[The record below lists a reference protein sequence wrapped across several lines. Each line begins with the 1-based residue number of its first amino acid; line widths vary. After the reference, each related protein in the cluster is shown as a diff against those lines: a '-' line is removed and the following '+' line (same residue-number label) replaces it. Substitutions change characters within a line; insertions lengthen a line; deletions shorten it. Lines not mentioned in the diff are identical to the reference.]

1 MVLQKARVVVG
12 LFSHFPLLNCVLNES
27 SVFSSH
33 LELRDSYRTVP
44 WCMITHRCYPF
55 KNCAMARIQWITG
68 FKNFPHPPCRSFR
81 PAHPAPT
88 ICLVTPI
95 LVNWAA
101 SVVVSTRICSRW
113 RRLSSIDFG
122 WRMSSKVTM
131 DASTAWSGTRL
142 ERECC
147 FLFVLLF
154 FKLSFLVESRCCFH
168 IHFFHILLSRRPLFD
183 SHFFSSFPSTFF
195 TLICWW
201 LSVLIDLILTFWV
214 WITYVV
220 HSSISCCVVQFY

>member
-1 MVLQKARVVVG
+1 
-12 LFSHFPLLNCVLNES
+12 
-27 SVFSSH
+27 
-33 LELRDSYRTVP
+33 
-44 WCMITHRCYPF
+44 
-55 KNCAMARIQWITG
+55 
-68 FKNFPHPPCRSFR
+68 
-81 PAHPAPT
+81 
-88 ICLVTPI
+88 
-95 LVNWAA
+95 
-101 SVVVSTRICSRW
+101 
-113 RRLSSIDFG
+113 
-122 WRMSSKVTM
+122 MSSKVTM

-147 FLFVLLF
+147 FFFVLLF